1 MGPLDGWRKLEK
13 WPHSSDS
20 SEGFLRCNPCGL
32 SVIQGGALRKANR
45 SFLLHCVNAMASPG
59 LGMTPSGPNAALEIP
74 SGNSSDRGT
83 PPPRGKLSYPAK
95 TGRIPSPPQS
105 PAGITTKG
113 GIELLPPLAPHA
125 GEQADAR
132 RHPELGEYRAHV
144 LLDRV
149 LRDAQLARDLA
160 VRQPFPHQA
169 QHLPLPAA
177 EPRARQS
184 GRARRKKVSPPGDP
198 PRGGRP
204 P

>member
-32 SVIQGGALRKANR
+32 SVIHGGALRKANR

-105 PAGITTKG
+105 PAGITTAV
-113 GIELLPPLAPHA
+113 GIRHLAFA
-125 GEQADAR
+125 
-132 RHPELGEYRAHV
+132 
-144 LLDRV
+144 
-149 LRDAQLARDLA
+149 
-160 VRQPFPHQA
+160 
-169 QHLPLPAA
+169 
-177 EPRARQS
+177 
-184 GRARRKKVSPPGDP
+184 VSPLEKSTTCAAALFCASLIVYLKPKMPWKPGVGVKMMSP
-198 PRGGRP
+198 
-204 P
+204 